1 MRNVAGISQTDAQK
15 SSDMFMK
22 CRYMDELT
30 GGRGIVFA
38 TGTPVSNSMTE
49 LYTIMRYLQ
58 YDTLMRMGMG
68 HFDSWAATFGE
79 TVTAIELSPEGTG
92 YRAKTRFARFFN
104 LPELISI
111 FKEAADI
118 QTSDMLNLPVPDAEF
133 INEVLKPSEEQQD
146 MVAAFSERAESV
158 RAGMVNP
165 TEDNML
171 KITNDGRKCALDQR
185 LLNELLPDAEKSKVN
200 TCVENAFQV
209 WEDGKAQKTTQLIFC
224 DLSTPKGDGT
234 FNVYDDVRNKLTEK
248 GIPKEE
254 IAFIHEYNTEV
265 KKAELFAKVR
275 AGQVRILMGSTPK
288 LGAGTNVQDRLI
300 ALHHLDCPWK
310 PSDLEQQEGRILRQ
324 GNQNEKVKIF
334 RYVTENTF
342 DAYMWQILENK
353 QKFISQIMTSK
364 SPVRAC
370 EDVDDTALSY
380 AEIKALATGNPYIK
394 EKMDLDVQVSKLK
407 LLKANHTSQI
417 YRLESDIAK
426 NYPVQI
432 SALKERIAG
441 MQSDVSV
448 VKNVD
453 LQDNDSFSMNI
464 GNIAYTD
471 KKEAGEAM
479 IAACAGLKAVTTGG
493 KVGEY
498 HGFTLSA
505 SYNLF
510 ANSFE
515 LTIKGKCSYKIE
527 IGKDP
532 LGNIQRIHNALSSI
546 DKKLAESEQKLET
559 VQQQLATAQEEVK
572 KPFPKE
578 IELNEKMERLSELNA
593 LLNMDEKGNETI
605 LADEDIG
612 TEKIPDRDA
621 SRKEEVR
628 DADRNLQETADK
640 VHKPSILERL
650 KQEKAR
656 QLAPEQTGT
665 PKPKKN
671 HEQEL

>member
-1 MRNVAGISQTDAQK
+1 M
-15 SSDMFMK
+15 
-22 CRYMDELT
+22 
-30 GGRGIVFA
+30 
-38 TGTPVSNSMTE
+38 
-49 LYTIMRYLQ
+49 
-58 YDTLMRMGMG
+58 
-68 HFDSWAATFGE
+68 
-79 TVTAIELSPEGTG
+79 
-92 YRAKTRFARFFN
+92 
-104 LPELISI
+104 ISI

-118 QTSDMLNLPVPDAEF
+118 QTSDMLNLPVPEAEF
-133 INEVLKPSEEQQD
+133 INEVLKPSEEQQE
-146 MVAAFSERAESV
+146 MVSAFSERAESV
-158 RAGMVNP
+158 RGGLVNP

-209 WEDGKAQKTTQLIFC
+209 WEEGKEQKTTQLIFC

-464 GNIAYTD
+464 GNVAYTD

-578 IELNEKMERLSELNA
+578 TELNEKMERLSELNA

-612 TEKIPDRDA
+612 TEKIPDRDS

-656 QLAPEQTGT
+656 QLAPKQTGT